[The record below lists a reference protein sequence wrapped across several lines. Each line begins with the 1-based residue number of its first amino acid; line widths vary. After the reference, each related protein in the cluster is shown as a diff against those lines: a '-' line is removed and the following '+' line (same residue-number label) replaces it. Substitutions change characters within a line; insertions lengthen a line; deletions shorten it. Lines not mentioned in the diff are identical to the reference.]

1 MIAFKYLAL
10 NSPCIIGLIFGVQGL
25 IPSDLFCNA
34 CCGIVFTFYVCSL
47 RIVAI
52 RLVLMKFNNIL
63 PYFSIDNAHLMYNA
77 HPKLFLHSF

>member
-1 MIAFKYLAL
+1 MIAFKYLPL
-10 NSPCIIGLIFGVQGL
+10 NSPCIIGLTFGIQGS

-34 CCGIVFTFYVCSL
+34 YCGAVFTFYVCSL

-63 PYFSIDNAHLMYNA
+63 LSLWYVSCVTLLCYTTVF
-77 HPKLFLHSF
+77 

>member
-1 MIAFKYLAL
+1 MIAFKYLPS
-10 NSPCIIGLIFGVQGL
+10 NSPCIIRLIFGIPGL

-34 CCGIVFTFYVCSL
+34 YCGTVFTFYVCSL

-63 PYFSIDNAHLMYNA
+63 LPL
-77 HPKLFLHSF
+77 